1 MALKPIVEMVRER
14 LPWLTSADDPTI
26 QAALEEQFVVLQ
38 PWTKFDDADSE
49 DEGNYS
55 KMQRLLLKELTA
67 YQMLVL
73 KAAQTTGGTAGG
85 GAAAGGA
92 GGRVVKRVKVD
103 VVETEFESV
112 KLSDGTSIAL
122 NTSSLLDE
130 IRKAACGYAR
140 TLGYE
145 LALCGAVDPD
155 GDAAGVL
162 PFITLTDVGYW
173 PNAPLNCYLP

>member
-14 LPWLTSADDPTI
+14 LPWLTVADNPTI

-38 PWTKFDDADSE
+38 PWTKLSDLASE
-49 DEGNYS
+49 IETNYT
-55 KMQRLLLKELTA
+55 KMQCLLLKELTA
-67 YQMLVL
+67 YQLVIL
-73 KAAQTTGGTAGG
+73 KAAQTVGGTGAAGG
-85 GAAAGGA
+85 GAA
-92 GGRVVKRVKVD
+92 GRVVKRVKAD

-155 GDAAGVL
+155 GEAAGPI

-173 PNAPLNCYLP
+173 PGAPLGCYLP